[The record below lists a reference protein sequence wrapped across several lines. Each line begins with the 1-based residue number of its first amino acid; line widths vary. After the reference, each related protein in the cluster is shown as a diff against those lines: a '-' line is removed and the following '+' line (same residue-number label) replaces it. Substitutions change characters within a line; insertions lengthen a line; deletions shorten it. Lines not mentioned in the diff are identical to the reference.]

1 MCGDLGIG
9 TRKEDQ
15 ELKKEINKI
24 VAEMKG
30 KGMIRDILKKWG
42 Q

>member
-9 TRKEDQ
+9 IRKDDQ
-15 ELKKEINKI
+15 DLRKEINKI
-24 VAEMKG
+24 VGEMKE
-30 KGMIRDILKKWG
+30 KGMIKDILKKWG

>member
-1 MCGDLGIG
+1 MCGDLGMGI
-9 TRKEDQ
+9 RKEDQ
-15 ELKKEINKI
+15 DLKKEINKI

-30 KGMIRDILKKWG
+30 KGTIKDILKKWG